1 MCASSPAVLSLSAL
15 ASLETVVTLYTS
27 FDCCVPF
34 YTSTFLQRLFWCQH
48 GVIHFDFLWLILNR
62 VHLQRQTPQ
71 PSPVFCF
78 FFIEMKDS
86 EGGKREP
93 EKVSWRP
100 ETSGKASVSL
110 KVLSA
115 AASHKLRYLWLL
127 QNKYTG
133 AKESLTN
140 APLNYTLPVVRW
152 ELWALQE
159 VVLRLLYC
167 FWGLVSGFTK
177 CCMTFVP
184 SRVNMALLTKWVSK
198 P

>member
-1 MCASSPAVLSLSAL
+1 MC
-15 ASLETVVTLYTS
+15 
-27 FDCCVPF
+27 
-34 YTSTFLQRLFWCQH
+34 TFLYINISATTVLMPTWSYSFWLSMANLKPCTSAKTNTTTFTCFLFFYWNERQR
-48 GVIHFDFLWLILNR
+48 
-62 VHLQRQTPQ
+62 
-71 PSPVFCF
+71 
-78 FFIEMKDS
+78 
-86 EGGKREP
+86 GGKREP

-100 ETSGKASVSL
+100 ETSGEASVSL